1 MKRRSHAQWHAL
13 FQEQQASGQN
23 MAVFCQA
30 HGVCPKYFS
39 LRRRQLLG
47 DAVPSKTTAISPFV
61 PVAVPRP
68 VEAIPLEVRLGD
80 TLQLRVPPS
89 VSPQWLAALLHAL
102 RG

>member
-1 MKRRSHAQWHAL
+1 MQRRSHAQWHAL
-13 FQEQQASGQN
+13 FQEQLASGQN

-30 HGVCPKYFS
+30 HSVCPKYFS

-47 DAVPSKTTAISPFV
+47 DSPSAAAVSPFV
-61 PVAVPRP
+61 PVTVQRP
-68 VEAIPLEVRLGD
+68 IEAMALEVRWGD
-80 TLQLRVPPS
+80 RLQLRIPPS

>member
-1 MKRRSHAQWHAL
+1 MKKRSHEEWHAL
-13 FQEQQASGQN
+13 FQAQQASGQT

-47 DAVPSKTTAISPFV
+47 AAVSSKPIDVSAFV

-68 VEAIPLEVRLGD
+68 VEVMALEVRLGD
-80 TLQLRVPPS
+80 SLQLRIPPS
-89 VSPQWLAALLHAL
+89 VSPQWLAALLHTL
-102 RG
+102 RN